1 MKTLATIFIMSG
13 LLFSGFKAP
22 LMNTNHQTQDRPGTL
37 RTSEGGWSML
47 AKFRGKVFKASSI
60 YPPAAA
66 GRIVGYYKDGYIG
79 LPYNNDDMV
88 SGKKITFSTSDAADL
103 AIPGE
108 SGTWGGNS
116 GEMEITKVAGG
127 WIEGKFHFTGKT
139 YRNKQITDVT
149 EGFFRIKK

>member
-1 MKTLATIFIMSG
+1 MKTLAAIFIMSG
-13 LLFSGFKAP
+13 LLIQGYIAP
-22 LMNTNHQTQDRPGTL
+22 LIYTNHQTQDRSGTL
-37 RTSEGGWSML
+37 RTSEVGWSML
-47 AKFRGKVFKASSI
+47 AKIRGKIFKASSI

-79 LPYNNDDMV
+79 LPYNKDDMV
-88 SGKKITFSTSDAADL
+88 FGKKITFSASDGTDL

-116 GEMEITKVAGG
+116 GEMEITKVGGG
-127 WIEGKFHFTGKT
+127 WIEGKFHFSAKT
-139 YRNKQITDVT
+139 YRNKHTTEVT